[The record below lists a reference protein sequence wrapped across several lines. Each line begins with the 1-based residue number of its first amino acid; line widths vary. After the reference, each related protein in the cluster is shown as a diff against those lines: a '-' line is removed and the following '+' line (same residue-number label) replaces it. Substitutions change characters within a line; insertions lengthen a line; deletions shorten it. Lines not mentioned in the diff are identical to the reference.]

1 MSSALGGGLFS
12 AFLDWIYSTG
22 GISVPATYHERCDS
36 VRCMLDNDIS
46 GVINTVLD
54 YSVESASDAQYKI
67 ECSENTLE
75 KLLNMWLEKIN
86 IDVAGVPTG
95 LQALSKEYFKERW
108 EGSSFCIL
116 RFKNWEKITVNGIT
130 IEVPTVMWF
139 VNGASVYVKRE
150 AGVNYKLG
158 SDKYFLDKEMKNEI
172 PVGKGEGIV
181 IQKPYN
187 RWFDQYPTPYL
198 VRKGVLKNF
207 LAIKTL
213 QEKSDEV
220 ISKILPYLFLISKG
234 TENMFLNADVS
245 YSDAELKTLVDNFK
259 SKLEEYKSQKGN
271 MPAQAVPFDQKYEHL
286 IPDLRNILT
295 EDLYRQGYR
304 AILSGLGFVDMLEI
318 SPSRQESRLNPK
330 AFLAEV
336 NDGVAGFK
344 GVLSDIIANI
354 IEKNRSAHKKLFTD
368 SGKIIVVNSP
378 LRINIDQ
385 MLEAL
390 RSGFDRGVI
399 SIKTYQGMLGVEY
412 DTEKQRR
419 QNEKDNGDEELFYPH
434 LIQNQEATPDRGIG
448 IPAKPKN
455 QDTETLNKKKGSP
468 EAKNFKN
475 AADETDLEI
484 APYKTNE
491 DLPESLQYLPEGAKD
506 AFRLTFN
513 KSYPKGEDYAYP
525 VAYTALKRWLKKHGY
540 KKNDKGKWVKA
551 EEQK

>member
-1 MSSALGGGLFS
+1 MAGLGNGLFQ
-12 AFLDWIYSTG
+12 AFLDWVYSAG
-22 GISVPATYHERCDS
+22 GISVPSTFHQRCES
-36 VRCMLDNDIS
+36 VSCMLDNDIS

-54 YSVESASDAQYKI
+54 YSIESASDAKYTV
-67 ECSENTLE
+67 ECSESTLE
-75 KLLNMWLEKIN
+75 KLLNKWLERIN

-108 EGSSFCIL
+108 QGSSFCIL
-116 RFKNWEKITVNGIT
+116 RFKAWEKITVDGIT

-139 VNGASVYVKRE
+139 VNGSSIYVKRPV
-150 AGVNYKLG
+150 GGNYKLG
-158 SDKYFLDKEMKNEI
+158 SDKYFLDSGFKNEI
-172 PVGKGEGIV
+172 PVGKEGIV

-207 LAIKTL
+207 LAIKCL

-220 ISKILPYLFLISKG
+220 ISKILPYLFMITKG
-234 TENMFLNADVS
+234 TENMFINADVN
-245 YSDAELKTLVDNFK
+245 YSDTELKTLIDNFK
-259 SKLEEYKSQKGN
+259 AELEKYKGEKGN
-271 MPAQAVPFDQKYEHL
+271 LPAQAVPFDQKYEHL

-318 SPSRQESRLNPK
+318 APSRQESRLNPK

-336 NDGVAGFK
+336 NDGVDGFK
-344 GVLSDIIANI
+344 GILLDVIFKIIQTNK
-354 IEKNRSAHKKLFTD
+354 EAHRKLFND
-368 SGKIIVVNSP
+368 NSKLIIVNSP
-378 LRINIDQ
+378 LRINIET

-390 RSGFDRGVI
+390 RSGFDRGVV
-399 SIKTYQGMLGVEY
+399 SIKTYQGVLGVDY

-419 QNEKDNGDEELFYPH
+419 QAELDGGDEELFYPH
-434 LIQNQEATPDRGIG
+434 LIQNQEATPDRTG

-475 AADETDLEI
+475 ANVENDLEM
-484 APYKTNE
+484 APYKTNK
-491 DLPESLQYLPEGAKD
+491 DLPSSLQYLPEGAKD
-506 AFRLTFN
+506 VFRTVFN
-513 KSYPKGEDYAYP
+513 ESLPKGEDYAYP
-525 VAYTALKRWLKKHGY
+525 VAFTAMKRWLKKNGY
-540 KKNDKGKWVKA
+540 KKNDAGKWVKA
-551 EEQK
+551 EETK